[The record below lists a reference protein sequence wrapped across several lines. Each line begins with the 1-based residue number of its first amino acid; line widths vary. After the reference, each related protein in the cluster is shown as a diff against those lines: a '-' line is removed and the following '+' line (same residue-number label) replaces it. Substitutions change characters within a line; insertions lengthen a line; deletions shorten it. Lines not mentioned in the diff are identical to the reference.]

1 MNKTSII
8 IQREYLSRITN
19 KTFIFLTI
27 LGPIIYALF
36 IIIPIL
42 VANISDGKTQVAV
55 VDESG
60 MFINKLKNSDN
71 LEFIYENKSL
81 DQLNQELKKP
91 NGDLENVLFIPKSMN
106 LYDKKGIELYSKS
119 KLGLGKINDIED
131 ELSSEIKELKL
142 TKLNIKQSTIDS
154 LSTDLKIQVKE
165 VTETGV
171 KDSSSEA
178 AFATGYGL
186 GFLMYFFIF
195 LYGSLVLRSVQEE
208 KQNRVV
214 EVLISSVRPYQLMMG
229 KIVGVALVG
238 LTQFVVWIAL
248 SFIVSLAVKGFI
260 SAPDAHAT
268 QQIVGQAQ
276 QVNPMNKQEMASGV
290 MKAISTLNIPLIVGC
305 FIFYFLSGYL
315 LYSALFAA
323 AASAADSQQDTQQF
337 MLPIS
342 IPIIISIMCIGV
354 IVNSPEGGLAVGLSI
369 FPLTAPIIMMAR
381 IGFGVPAW
389 QLIASMIS
397 MILAFMG
404 SVWLAA
410 KIYRTGIL
418 MYGKKVNFKE
428 IAKWIRY

>member
-154 LSTDLKIQVKE
+154 LSTNLKIQVKE

-260 SAPDAHAT
+260 SAPDAHAAH
-268 QQIVGQAQ
+268 QMVGQAQ

>member
-186 GFLMYFFIF
+186 GFLMYFFIL

-260 SAPDAHAT
+260 STPDAHAT

>member
-268 QQIVGQAQ
+268 QQIVGQVQ